1 MKAALVR
8 CGQVLLAAT
17 LLMSSRSVWAA
28 PEGWVDVVDAT
39 GRVSGWA
46 ADTSNTSLPIL
57 VHFYVD
63 QLDSAHFAGWTT
75 AGIPRADVTAAMNY
89 PLPGNHGFTF
99 IIPNR
104 SSAGVSLRGGAA
116 HRLYAFGIGLEGQPN
131 LALNGA
137 SNAAP
142 YITQRLYDMGTY
154 GPMSVS
160 PGNHPVVMEFEP
172 WFGLNGIHFDPP
184 RSWGPQSTPCSA
196 RPVYAPSGYD
206 SADPAIIT
214 RQLQDIQAL
223 GANALLVDMTN
234 GIGCTFRTNSDTSF
248 ALCPDPNPADPR
260 SANDQHVSMYKGSQ
274 TVKANIGVLYEIAH
288 QLSLTAGLSLKIIPL
303 IGAQDA
309 KDFLPSGNGRNGV
322 QNAIEYFRSLQDQ
335 YPGLSVIFEGH
346 PLINFFHGAKQL
358 PAVDWNRTDSGVPFW
373 QQTEKLLN
381 SRFGGAYTGVVTWRH
396 TGGFFDDQT
405 QWRATPG
412 INPINNILY
421 DGYGYPIFWS
431 FVDRYNTSAGL
442 YPSYA
447 TAPGTTSGY
456 EAFTASMGAPGKSGG
471 VGPWGN
477 WTGPNGYPTY
487 NTGATLVH
495 CSFAASDRGCAFKR
509 YMAWAGTHCPTFLF
523 VQQWNEYVDGGDQ
536 GWDAFTRT
544 DIEPH
549 TVLNDIGNPNSTP
562 TYENYNIVQGELTI
576 YRQVCPL

>member
-1 MKAALVR
+1 
-8 CGQVLLAAT
+8 
-17 LLMSSRSVWAA
+17 
-28 PEGWVDVVDAT
+28 
-39 GRVSGWA
+39 
-46 ADTSNTSLPIL
+46 
-57 VHFYVD
+57 
-63 QLDSAHFAGWTT
+63 
-75 AGIPRADVTAAMNY
+75 
-89 PLPGNHGFTF
+89 
-99 IIPNR
+99 
-104 SSAGVSLRGGAA
+104 
-116 HRLYAFGIGLEGQPN
+116 
-131 LALNGA
+131 
-137 SNAAP
+137 
-142 YITQRLYDMGTY
+142 MGTY

-260 SANDQHVSMYKGSQ
+260 SAYDQHVSMYKGSQ

-303 IGAQDA
+303 IELRSGR
-309 KDFLPSGNGRNGV
+309 LPSGNGQER
-322 QNAIEYFRSLQDQ
+322 RSGRMRSNTAMLDGH
-335 YPGLSVIFEGH
+335 PGLSVIFEGH
-346 PLINFFHGAKQL
+346 PLINFFHGANQL

-412 INPINNILY
+412 INPIN
-421 DGYGYPIFWS
+421 
-431 FVDRYNTSAGL
+431 VA
-442 YPSYA
+442 
-447 TAPGTTSGY
+447 
-456 EAFTASMGAPGKSGG
+456 M
-471 VGPWGN
+471 
-477 WTGPNGYPTY
+477 
-487 NTGATLVH
+487 
-495 CSFAASDRGCAFKR
+495 
-509 YMAWAGTHCPTFLF
+509 MA
-523 VQQWNEYVDGGDQ
+523 
-536 GWDAFTRT
+536 T
-544 DIEPH
+544 DIDLH
-549 TVLNDIGNPNSTP
+549 RTGRS
-562 TYENYNIVQGELTI
+562 VQHLGGPVP
-576 YRQVCPL
+576 R